1 MSSSSQTQTRGRP
14 RPEARTARH
23 PRRRHPWIEPLESR
37 QLLSWGGVPPA
48 TIPLPPSVV
57 VTLDNMND
65 AQSAASIASNEV
77 DYYTFVAPSS
87 GPYVVKAEAP
97 SSNLDTVLGVFGP
110 TGQRLAYN
118 DDISYPTNRD
128 SSLAVNLQAGLR
140 YFVGVT
146 NYTGTPGGAYTLS
159 VNGPNEDY
167 TLTRTGPWGGSGGS
181 PFDDREYLPYF
192 RGYFMGDVVAPVQIA
207 RMSISSGSFI
217 DSIQVTYTNNSEI
230 LGQPRRHGGGGGSRR
245 DLVLQPG
252 EYIIAVSGR
261 YGDYVDSLT
270 IRTGGSRS
278 QIVTW
283 GGTGG
288 ARSFNYVAPPG
299 TQIFGIW
306 GSSGQYVDRIGLLIA
321 RRGTQFG

>member
-65 AQSAASIASNEV
+65 AQRAASIASNEV
-77 DYYTFVAPSS
+77 DYYSFVAPSS
-87 GPYVVKAEAP
+87 GPYVVKAETP
-97 SSNLDTVLGVFGP
+97 FSNLDTVLGVFGP

-128 SSLAVNLQAGLR
+128 SHLAVNLQAGSR

-146 NYTGTPGGAYTLS
+146 NYIGTPGGAYTLS
-159 VNGPNEDY
+159 VNGPNEAY
-167 TLTRTGPWGGSGGS
+167 ALTRTGPWGGSGGS
-181 PFDDREYLPYF
+181 PFDDAEYLIHYRSF
-192 RGYFMGDVVAPVQIA
+192 DFEVVVAPVQIA
-207 RMSISSGSFI
+207 SVSISSGSLI
-217 DSIQVTYTNNSEI
+217 DSIQVIYTRNSDI
-230 LGQPRRHGGGGGSRR
+230 LGQPGRHGGGGGSRR

-252 EYIIAVSGR
+252 EYITEVSGR
-261 YGDYVDSLT
+261 SGDYVDSLT

-278 QIVTW
+278 QTMTW

-288 ARSFNYVAPPG
+288 TRSFSYVAPPG

-306 GSSGQYVDRIGLLIA
+306 GRSGEYVDRIGLLIA
-321 RRGTQFG
+321 RRD